1 MWSVIDKISEN
12 VRLYS
17 TPVAALWNVVTFVF
31 RMFVVAS
38 VGSSVYGDEQGAF
51 KCDTGQPGCQ
61 NVCFN
66 RFSPISHMRFW
77 AFQLLFVATPCLFFH
92 MYAGKETGAVK
103 LLEEAQEKHKKDQ
116 AKLAEQEKELDSIAE
131 GIESEF
137 ENGDHMSM
145 ISTQSMQKHD
155 QLNLEIVNKKKQME
169 IEQKK
174 INKKKDKIGS
184 YKKKEKI
191 DLKKDSKVGTTE
203 VIFTRRIKIVY
214 VIHCFLKLGIE
225 FLFLY
230 LGYILQHQQSK
241 AWGWAAWTV
250 PEKYTC
256 THALIY
262 GAAGSACAQQEKVTC
277 WVSRPWEKQMF
288 LYYMLF
294 LTFLSIIL
302 IILEAVYMM
311 TRVGIHSIQKRKGG
325 QKYHQKMNDTF
336 ANGGGGMMAGLPAY
350 EADNMMT
357 MLNQSNIR
365 NSLSRMNAN
374 KMRNSMMARKQAAY
388 ASNGNAP
395 MNGYLYTDA
404 APMIVPEFDDAASL
418 TGRKMG
424 TLRKNSSLNGQANGH
439 ALVVEENA

>member
-1 MWSVIDKISEN
+1 MWGVIDKISEN

-77 AFQLLFVATPCLFFH
+77 AFQLLFVATPVLFFH
-92 MYAGKETGAVK
+92 MYAGKETGEVK
-103 LLEEAQEKHKKDQ
+103 LLEEAEKKQKQ
-116 AKLAEQEKELDSIAE
+116 EQESIEKKRNEL
-131 GIESEF
+131 GTIEEDETDF
-137 ENGDHMSM
+137 GTEEHMSM
-145 ISTQSMQKHD
+145 ISTQS
-155 QLNLEIVNKKKQME
+155 IKKFKLQSE
-169 IEQKK
+169 LDAQEKK
-174 INKKKDKIGS
+174 FQETEARLSKKRDKFGN

-191 DLKKDSKVGTTE
+191 DLKKDSKVGITE

-214 VIHCFLKLGIE
+214 VVHCFLKLGIE
-225 FLFLY
+225 LLFLY

-256 THALIY
+256 THALEY

-288 LYYMLF
+288 LYYMLICQI
-294 LTFLSIIL
+294 LSIVL
-302 IILEAVYMM
+302 IILEAIYMT
-311 TRVGIHSIQKRKGG
+311 TRVGIHSIQKRKNGTR
-325 QKYHQKMNDTF
+325 YHKSMNQTLHDGSLPPY
-336 ANGGGGMMAGLPAY
+336 NGY
-350 EADNMMT
+350 EADNMLT
-357 MLNQSNIR
+357 MLNHANIR
-365 NSLSRMNAN
+365 NSLSRMNAHN
-374 KMRNSMMARKQAAY
+374 KMRTNSMVRNKNY
-388 ASNGNAP
+388 PSNGNTPQNAY
-395 MNGYLYTDA
+395 MYTE
-404 APMIVPEFDDAASL
+404 IQPEFEDQS
-418 TGRKMG
+418 RKG
-424 TLRKNSSLNGQANGH
+424 SIRKAPIN
-439 ALVVEENA
+439 